1 MLLINNT
8 IKENSFFSEK
18 IFEKGRSIYEVIRI
32 YKSHPIFLEDNLLRF
47 SNSIRKSNIYIDTQ
61 NLHIEDKL
69 NRLIELE
76 HIAEGNIKYVLHFIE
91 NRMDE
96 YIYQIPHHYPNAED
110 YRQGVVTIS
119 CRAMRNT
126 PEIKYINNELREMT
140 NRLLTESHAYEA
152 ILVDKEGY
160 ITEGSRSNLFFIRE
174 GIFYTAPTCFVLPG
188 TARKRVL
195 DICKRQNFKVE
206 EKRVAYSD
214 LSLFD
219 AAFLTGTSPLVLPI
233 RLLDRYEFSTQ
244 NPWLRKLMSCYFS
257 LMNNVF

>member
-96 YIYQIPHHYPNAED
+96 YIYQID
-110 YRQGVVTIS
+110 RKSVV
-119 CRAMRNT
+119 
-126 PEIKYINNELREMT
+126 
-140 NRLLTESHAYEA
+140 
-152 ILVDKEGY
+152 
-160 ITEGSRSNLFFIRE
+160 
-174 GIFYTAPTCFVLPG
+174 
-188 TARKRVL
+188 
-195 DICKRQNFKVE
+195 
-206 EKRVAYSD
+206 
-214 LSLFD
+214 
-219 AAFLTGTSPLVLPI
+219 
-233 RLLDRYEFSTQ
+233 
-244 NPWLRKLMSCYFS
+244 
-257 LMNNVF
+257 